1 MLYGIESHGII
12 PTTINSVDTRTIDVG
27 AVSKNGQNLELPPGG
42 NFYREAAASAADRTV
57 WALVY
62 LCTRLELSLFFIRDR
77 FLDEWLPTIS
87 SAGVIQPVASW
98 DCMLCSYRDS
108 MMGASSE
115 ALLRG
120 CKTVSL
126 LLYLLCLK
134 FFT

>member
-87 SAGVIQPVASW
+87 SAGVTTGGILGLYDLFIQGLNDGCHIRGTSERLQK
-98 DCMLCSYRDS
+98 LCRCYYTRS
-108 MMGASSE
+108 A
-115 ALLRG
+115 
-120 CKTVSL
+120 
-126 LLYLLCLK
+126 
-134 FFT
+134 